1 MLLADNLTVGNVNIL
16 CRSSSKSGLIIS
28 KEQKKL
34 HPPRCPNFNLY
45 GVGVRWRYHNLLK
58 LIKLLKF

>member
-16 CRSSSKSGLIIS
+16 CKSSSESGIS
-28 KEQKKL
+28 KEKKKL
-34 HPPRCPNFNLY
+34 DPPKCPNFNLY